1 MTGVSGGPARR
12 AVTSVRVRAID
23 GERVL
28 DKPDKL
34 VTEEPMEI
42 RVHGPGQEPRPL
54 AITMR
59 TPGNDFELAVGFC
72 LTEGVLD
79 RSDDLDTV
87 AYCLAG
93 EGEQEYNVVTVTL
106 RRPVALDGPERR
118 FVANASCGLCGKT
131 TLDEVEQ
138 HCAAGRGRAGS
149 RRRSILA
156 SLPDRLRAAQAV
168 FDATG
173 GLHAVRTVHRP
184 KASSIALREDVGRHN
199 ALDKLIGHAA
209 LEQRLPLADEVLM
222 VSGRVSFEIVQKAAV
237 AGIPI
242 VCAVSAPSSLAVD
255 AANRFGQTL
264 VGFVRGDR
272 ANVYTHFERD
282 RRRQVASACGL
293 EGIGEDQVAQA
304 NEARSLGRIQAVRHG
319 RDEAQPLQGDRP
331 HVLGESR
338 QPSLRVADHAQGC
351 VRRLRARSRRLPR
364 LDAVGRA
371 PLHHSPQPAPGQHDG
386 RARPRGPRR
395 RRCAAVS

>member
-1 MTGVSGGPARR
+1 MVGGSARR

-42 RVHGPGQEPRPL
+42 RVHGPGQEPQPL

-72 LTEGVLD
+72 LTKGILD
-79 RSDDLDTV
+79 RSDDLETV

-106 RRPVALDGPERR
+106 RRRVVLDGPERR
-118 FVANASCGLCGKT
+118 FVADASCGLCGTT

-138 HCAAGRGRAGS
+138 HCEPVAQGPVVA
-149 RRRSILA
+149 RSAVA
-156 SLPDRLRAAQAV
+156 SLPGRLRATQAG
-168 FDATG
+168 FEATG
-173 GLHAVRTVHRP
+173 GLHAAGLFTP
-184 KASSIALREDVGRHN
+184 DGDLIALREDVSHHN

-209 LEQRLPLADEVLM
+209 LEHRLPLSDAVL
-222 VSGRVSFEIVQKAAV
+222 VLSVRVSFEIVQKAAF

-242 VCAVSAPSSLAVD
+242 VCAVSAPSSLAVE

-264 VGFVRGDR
+264 VGCVRDDR
-272 ANVYTHFERD
+272 ANVYSHFERVD
-282 RRRQVASACGL
+282 
-293 EGIGEDQVAQA
+293 
-304 NEARSLGRIQAVRHG
+304 
-319 RDEAQPLQGDRP
+319 
-331 HVLGESR
+331 
-338 QPSLRVADHAQGC
+338 
-351 VRRLRARSRRLPR
+351 
-364 LDAVGRA
+364 VGR
-371 PLHHSPQPAPGQHDG
+371 
-386 RARPRGPRR
+386 
-395 RRCAAVS
+395 